1 MPFCAPPADRT
12 EAIIPVQNG
21 GSRATAATNG
31 GHAARSSFL
40 AKGQLGAHLD
50 GDGHEGHE

>member
-1 MPFCAPPADRT
+1 MTSLAKSD
-12 EAIIPVQNG
+12 EIMQNG
-21 GSRATAATNG
+21 GSRATLATND

-50 GDGHEGHE
+50 GDGREGHE